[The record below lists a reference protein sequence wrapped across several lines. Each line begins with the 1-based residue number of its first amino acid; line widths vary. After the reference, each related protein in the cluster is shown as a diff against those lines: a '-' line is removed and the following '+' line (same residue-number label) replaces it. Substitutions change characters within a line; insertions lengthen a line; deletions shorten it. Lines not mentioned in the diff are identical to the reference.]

1 METSKGKKRKNI
13 AVYLPQIYSSYFSEL
28 RNSIEEVA
36 KERGYRL
43 VIFTC
48 FGDESSIDSRAA
60 TNVRYDEGERS
71 IFRIANTDVADGVL
85 MLYDAFAKNQY
96 EEIYDLVLNRYRC
109 PIVNFRTPMEI
120 ESDRI

>member
-60 TNVRYDEGERS
+60 TNVRMTRVSEAYSVSPTRMGQ
-71 IFRIANTDVADGVL
+71 TV
-85 MLYDAFAKNQY
+85 
-96 EEIYDLVLNRYRC
+96 C
-109 PIVNFRTPMEI
+109 
-120 ESDRI
+120 